1 MFTRHVLE
9 NPWPLGIGLLA
20 AALIL
25 AWVAMRRE
33 SAGRLKAAGVIA
45 LVGAAVLIAGA
56 AVVTPG
62 ERARKVVLAVVAAAV
77 AGDVPG
83 AGAHF
88 SDDATLAF
96 GLDTN
101 PGLPRSEIEWRIDQL
116 DDRFRI
122 ASNTVT
128 RLRAETAAS
137 DRGVVQLGCR
147 TELVAVPVPVPTE
160 WIIEVTRQVDGAWK
174 ISRVTWTSIAGRAPA
189 SDLGR

>member
-1 MFTRHVLE
+1 MFTRYVLE

-25 AWVAMRRE
+25 AWTAVRGE

-62 ERARKVVLAVVAAAV
+62 ERARQVVLDVVAAAV
-77 AGDVPG
+77 AGDVSG

-88 SDDATLAF
+88 SSDATLAF
-96 GLDTN
+96 GLVTN
-101 PGLPRSEIEWRIDQL
+101 PGLPRAEIEWRIDQL
-116 DDRFRI
+116 DNRFRI
-122 ASNTVT
+122 ASNDVT
-128 RLRAETAAS
+128 RLRAETAAR
-137 DRGVVQLGCR
+137 DRGIVHLACR
-147 TELVAVPVPVPTE
+147 TELVALPVPVPTE
-160 WIIEVTRQVDGAWK
+160 WIIDVTRQADGTWK
-174 ISRVTWTSIAGRAPA
+174 ISRVTWTSMAGRSPT